1 MKKIYTIPT
10 TLMMAVQQQMVIA
23 GGPSVTVNRSSA
35 GVNPGEFQVKEDRSS
50 RSDYN
55 VWNEDWNK

>member
-1 MKKIYTIPT
+1 MNPMD
-10 TLMMAVQQQMVIA
+10 LQR
-23 GGPSVTVNRSSA
+23 VNQVSPYKVSWDN
-35 GVNPGEFQVKEDRSS
+35 GEYPGEFQVKEDRSS